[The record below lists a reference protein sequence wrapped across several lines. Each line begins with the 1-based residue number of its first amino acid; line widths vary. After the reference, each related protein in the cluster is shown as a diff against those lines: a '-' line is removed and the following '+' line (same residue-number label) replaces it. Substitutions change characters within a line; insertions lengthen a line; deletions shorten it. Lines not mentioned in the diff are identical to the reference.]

1 VPFHQKNLGGGGNLD
16 ALLLPRPS
24 VLGSSD
30 DASRDM
36 ATNDAT
42 IGRRSQKRV
51 ELALCADMLERLEGT
66 KRKSFSS

>member
-1 VPFHQKNLGGGGNLD
+1 VDLGDGSILD
-16 ALLLPRPS
+16 ALLLPRS
-24 VLGSSD
+24 FRLGSSD
-30 DASRDM
+30 HASRHL